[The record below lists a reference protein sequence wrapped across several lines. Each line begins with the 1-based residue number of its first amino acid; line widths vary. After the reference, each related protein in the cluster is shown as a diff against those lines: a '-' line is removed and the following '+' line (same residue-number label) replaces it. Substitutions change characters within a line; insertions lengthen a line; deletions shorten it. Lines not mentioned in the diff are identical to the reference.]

1 MRQGPIV
8 GYYAARPYL
17 FLFPRP
23 FEENMD
29 ILSRSDYV
37 VVDAVE
43 FWQQSPEQTE
53 IVMQY
58 ISDNFIVD
66 QILQDGSA
74 QVTIYRRNSE

>member
-1 MRQGPIV
+1 
-8 GYYAARPYL
+8 
-17 FLFPRP
+17 
-23 FEENMD
+23 MD

-43 FWQQSPEQTE
+43 FWLQTPEETE

-66 QILQDGSA
+66 QVLQDGPR
-74 QVTIYRRNSE
+74 QVTIYRRNNQ